1 MNEEFELKTELHKL
15 KREKD
20 AIDNEL
26 KRERERMANLLL
38 NSMGKDIDGVLS
50 GKIKIKLS
58 MSEKIKYKLKN
69 FFNKFL

>member
-1 MNEEFELKTELHKL
+1 MNEEFEIKNELHKL
-15 KREKD
+15 KKEKD
-20 AIDNEL
+20 AINNEL
-26 KRERERMANLLL
+26 ERERERMANLLL
-38 NSMGKDIDGVLS
+38 TSMGKDIDGVLS